1 VRRSGAFAAVA
12 LVFGLAY
19 ALITPPFEVPDEVG
33 HYWRASSI
41 AYGFVSNALPMMPR
55 GFGVIVY
62 ALWTPD
68 RTRHMTSD
76 RLRLA
81 RGVMLE
87 PQVRGPVR
95 AHSFYSPAA
104 YVPQILAALIARMA
118 SIRPFF
124 GFYIGRFLT
133 LLVSVLVLSVAG
145 VVAPGFRDHVHAV
158 SLLPMSLFLFGSWS
172 ADAMTISAACLVS
185 SLIVAGFDGDVRMKS
200 IIAASFWLS
209 LCKPSYSLLSLLA
222 LLMPLRRRRDAILL
236 LFAVVFG
243 SILSIWITTSTAI
256 GLPRPDLPV
265 DSRAQLHFI
274 RDSPARFVE
283 ILVND
288 LRRNGF
294 DYLLAMTG
302 RFGLYDVFAPGV
314 VSMLLLLML
323 AVIGLMNG
331 PSLPLRVRI
340 TICAV
345 TAMVFVGIL
354 AYLYITSSIAGGT
367 TIEGTQ
373 GRYIL
378 PVFPLALCVL
388 RIPRLR
394 VSFPYGAI
402 LAATGLAN
410 SVCIAVLV
418 HRYW

>member
-1 VRRSGAFAAVA
+1 MRRSAAFAAIA

-19 ALITPPFEVPDEVG
+19 ALVTPPFEVPDEVG

-41 AYGFVSNALPMMPR
+41 AYGFVTNPRPLMPR

-68 RTRHMTSD
+68 RTRHMTTE

-87 PQVRGPVR
+87 PQVRGPVH
-95 AHSFYSPAA
+95 AHTFYSPAA
-104 YVPQILAALIARMA
+104 YLPQILAAFIARVA

-124 GFYIGRFLT
+124 GFYLGRLLT
-133 LLVSVLVLSVAG
+133 LLMSILVASVAG
-145 VVAPGFRDHVHAV
+145 VIAPTFRDHVHAV

-172 ADAMTISAACLVS
+172 ADAMTISAAFLVS
-185 SLIVAGFDGDVRMKS
+185 SLIVAAFDGDVRMKS

-222 LLMPLRRRRDAILL
+222 LLIPARRRRDAILL
-236 LFAVVFG
+236 LLTIVFG
-243 SILSIWITTSTAI
+243 SMLSASVTMSTAI
-256 GLPRPDLPV
+256 ALPRPDLPV
-265 DSRAQLHFI
+265 DSHAQLRFI
-274 RDSPARFVE
+274 RDSPARFVQV
-283 ILVND
+283 LVND

-294 DYLLAMTG
+294 DYLRAMTG
-302 RFGLYDVFAPGV
+302 RFGLYDVVAPV
-314 VSMLLLLML
+314 VVPVVLLLLL
-323 AVIGLMNG
+323 AAIGLMNG
-331 PSLPLRVRI
+331 PSLRPRVRI
-340 TICAV
+340 AICAL
-345 TAMVFVGIL
+345 TAAILVGIL

-378 PVFPLALCVL
+378 PILPLFLCVL

-394 VSFPYGAI
+394 IFVPYGAI
-402 LAATGLAN
+402 LAVTGIAN
-410 SVCIAVLV
+410 GFCIALLV